1 MNPLIN
7 LITKSSRTRHYMLPQ
22 WCNMNTKHTCE
33 VFLPKKVDLTPI
45 NLLELTSIL
54 KKQEGERHDL
64 KVITK
69 K

>member
-1 MNPLIN
+1 
-7 LITKSSRTRHYMLPQ
+7 
-22 WCNMNTKHTCE
+22 MNTKHTCE
-33 VFLPKKVDLTPI
+33 VFLPKKVDLIPI

-69 K
+69 KRLDNSKGE